1 MEDGHRPHGV
11 GGAEWR
17 DHSDRAAQGR
27 GQAGSP
33 CACLTTRLL
42 LLASA
47 LYDYAQA
54 LNELQSRHFRMM
66 KTSNGRVVQ
75 KPGEAPLH
83 SPQQLCALS
92 EVAKQKPDLAP
103 AETPL
108 HTPCLAL
115 VVSWLCPRPSP
126 QPCPGS
132 LSKPQGPRVGPTLAL
147 EMDGVV
153 PRAQGVFLGTLCWP
167 SWRAQ
172 PWARCARRPL
182 VGKAQG

>member
-11 GGAEWR
+11 GGAESC
-17 DHSDRAAQGR
+17 DHSDKAAQGR
-27 GQAGSP
+27 GRAGSL
-33 CACLTTRLL
+33 CACLTTRLPL
-42 LLASA
+42 PASA

-75 KPGEAPLH
+75 KPGKAPLH
-83 SPQQLCALS
+83 SPEQLCAIL

-108 HTPCLAL
+108 DTPCLAL
-115 VVSWLCPRPSP
+115 VASWPCPCPSP
-126 QPCPGS
+126 QPCPGG
-132 LSKPQGPRVGPTLAL
+132 LSKPQGPRVEPTLAL

-153 PRAQGVFLGTLCWP
+153 LRAQGVFLGTLCWP

-172 PWARCARRPL
+172 P
-182 VGKAQG
+182 